1 MAAIGRVLLMP
12 KGAYSGSTV
21 YNALDWVRHDSK
33 AWVCKVDG
41 TVGIVPSESA
51 NWTLLAADGSVSG
64 SVAWIAVTGK
74 PFDDVDSTDFD
85 VNGSNNLIIKRDT
98 FGTMRI
104 VSGGTTTNLEA
115 SGDSV
120 FEIDAG
126 SNVTITAD
134 DTANPKKI
142 TINSTGG
149 SGGSSTFAGLD
160 DTYITNPQPDQIVQ
174 YKAVGGQ
181 MKLQNVAMPQGGHTM
196 IANNTAIATMKTNSL
211 DPTDDK
217 VASTYAISN
226 WSNAEIITLYTTI
239 AKDADTVGAWND
251 NWKTDG
257 IRTGW
262 LWHSLLHDILS
273 DDEVE
278 IELAFDVSGE
288 EVVSLYAYRVD
299 DDVQNSGVDG
309 GAIAIKLN
317 GAIQNASGVKVAV
330 NLKRQRTQTDNLTV
344 LS

>member
-33 AWVCKVDG
+33 SWVCKVDG
-41 TVGIVPSESA
+41 TVGIVPSEGA

-85 VNGSNNLIIKRDT
+85 VNGSNNLVIKRDT

-126 SNVTITAD
+126 TNVTINAD

-142 TINSTGG
+142 TINS
-149 SGGSSTFAGLD
+149 SGGGGGGTWGS
-160 DTYITNPQPDQIVQ
+160 IT
-174 YKAVGGQ
+174 G
-181 MKLQNVAMPQGGHTM
+181 T
-196 IANNTAIATMKTNSL
+196 
-211 DPTDDK
+211 
-217 VASTYAISN
+217 
-226 WSNAEIITLYTTI
+226 
-239 AKDADTVGAWND
+239 
-251 NWKTDG
+251 
-257 IRTGW
+257 
-262 LWHSLLHDILS
+262 LS
-273 DDEVE
+273 DQTD
-278 IELAFDVSGE
+278 LQTALNNKADDSDLDGWFATSGTVSSGS
-288 EVVSLYAYRVD
+288 VSF
-299 DDVQNSGVDG
+299 SGVDDSAG
-309 GAIAIKLN
+309 TNGYQLFVNVTSSSTNKNPSSQISTITGSGTASMSITFTTDADN
-317 GAIQNASGVKVAV
+317 GATARLRI
-330 NLKRQRTQTDNLTV
+330 LK
-344 LS
+344 